1 MMEYNDI
8 IALFVDIVENAVP
21 FAVVF
26 TLGNILVNTFL
37 RMAFGGKIEF
47 K

>member
-1 MMEYNDI
+1 MSGSDI
-8 IALFVDIVENAVP
+8 IALFVDIVEVAVP
-21 FAVVF
+21 FATIF

-37 RMAFGGKIEF
+37 RMAFGGKVEF